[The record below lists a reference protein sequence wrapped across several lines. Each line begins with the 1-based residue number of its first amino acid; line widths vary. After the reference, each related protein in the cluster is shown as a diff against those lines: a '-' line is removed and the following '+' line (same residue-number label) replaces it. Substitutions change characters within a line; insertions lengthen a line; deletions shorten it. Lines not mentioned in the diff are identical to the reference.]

1 MTNELKPCPFC
12 GGEAESWYTQDDFWC
27 AGRAGCANE
36 DCCIRPVARGTNEDD
51 AINIWNTRYK
61 RTCRVVPM
69 DYFGQPPYYR
79 GSIVS
84 DALSDGCSE
93 CGYPFDTI
101 NKGVPIFCPNC
112 GAEVIDGD
120 S

>member
-1 MTNELKPCPFC
+1 MINELKPCPFC
-12 GGEAESWYTQDDFWC
+12 NGKLAVNQDENGWWHHSCTEYCYLSAGFPTEAE
-27 AGRAGCANE
+27 
-36 DCCIRPVARGTNEDD
+36 
-51 AINIWNTRYK
+51 AIIAANTRYK